1 MAGTLRPFPR
11 AGGESEDVPSR
22 GFRNADY
29 SAIGSRRKSTVA
41 IIVRSRVATSKSMKK
56 LKPEELRS
64 HRWFG
69 ESDMRGFGHHSRV
82 AQMGYS
88 RADYAGKPVI
98 AIINTWSDINACHSH
113 FRQRADEVKRG
124 VLQAGGFPLEMPAL
138 ALAEVFQKP
147 TTMLYRNLLAME
159 TEELLRS
166 YPADGCVLMGGCDK
180 TTPALLM
187 GALSM
192 NLPAIFMPAGPMLRG
207 DWRGQTLGSGSDVWK
222 YWAEKRAGNVTDE
235 QWLQMEEGIARSPG
249 HCMTMGTASTMTSAT
264 EAMGFT
270 LPGAVSIPA
279 ADSRHARM
287 AAETGRRIV
296 EMVWEDLKPSD
307 IATAGAIDNA
317 VTAIVALGGST
328 NALVH
333 MVAVA
338 RRAGVPLTID
348 RFDALA
354 KRTPLIAN
362 VRPAGKYLME
372 DFYYAGGLRAL
383 LGEIR
388 DLLSLTER
396 TVNGRMLGENITGA
410 EVFNHDVIL
419 PRDKA
424 LVKGGSLAVLR
435 GNLAPDGAVIKPAA
449 AEPRLLKHK
458 GPAVVFADYNDMAAR
473 IDDPKLPVT
482 KDSVIVLKHAGP
494 QGAPG
499 MPEWGQLPIP
509 KKLLAEGVRDMLRIS
524 DARMSGTSYGA
535 CVLHVAPES
544 FVGGP
549 LEFVRDGDVIELDV
563 DARKLHLHV
572 SDDELA
578 RRRAA
583 WKAPQPKFTRGF
595 GALYQ
600 SHITQAD
607 QGCDFDF
614 LEGNAATAE
623 PEIH

>member
-1 MAGTLRPFPR
+1 MKT
-11 AGGESEDVPSR
+11 
-22 GFRNADY
+22 
-29 SAIGSRRKSTVA
+29 SARKT
-41 IIVRSRVATSKSMKK
+41 
-56 LKPEELRS
+56 PQDLRS

-69 ESDMRGFGHHSRV
+69 ESDMRGFGHHSRT

-88 RADYAGKPVI
+88 REDYQGKPVI
-98 AIINTWSDINACHSH
+98 AIVNTWSDINACHSH

-166 YPADGCVLMGGCDK
+166 YPVDGCVLMGGCDK
-180 TTPALLM
+180 TTPALIM

-192 NLPAIFMPAGPMLRG
+192 NLPAIFMPAGPMLS
-207 DWRGQTLGSGSDVWK
+207 GQFRDQQLGSGSDVWK
-222 YWAEKRAGNVTDE
+222 YWAEKRAGKLSEE
-235 QWLQMEEGIARSPG
+235 QWLGFEQGIARSPG
-249 HCMTMGTASTMTSAT
+249 HCMTMGTASTMTSAA

-270 LPGAVSIPA
+270 LPGAASIPA

-287 AAETGRRIV
+287 ATETGRRIV
-296 EMVWEDLKPSD
+296 DMVWEDWKPRDYVAAAS
-307 IATAGAIDNA
+307 IDNA
-317 VTAIVALGGST
+317 ITTVLALGGST
-328 NALVH
+328 NAVVH

-348 RFDALA
+348 RFDELA
-354 KRTPLIAN
+354 RRTPLVAN

-372 DFYYAGGLRAL
+372 DFFYAGGLRAL
-383 LGEIR
+383 LRDIG
-388 DLLSLTER
+388 DLLDLSAR
-396 TVNGRMLGENITGA
+396 TANGRALGENVASA
-410 EVFNHDVIL
+410 EVFNRDVIL
-419 PRDKA
+419 PRERA
-424 LVKGGSLAVLR
+424 LVEKDSIAVLR
-435 GNLAPDGAVIKPAA
+435 GNLAPNGAVIKPAA
-449 AEPRLLKHK
+449 AEPHLLKHT
-458 GPAVVFADYNDMAAR
+458 GPAVAFADYNDMAAR
-473 IDDPKLPVT
+473 IDDPALPVT
-482 KDSVIVLKHAGP
+482 KDSVIVLKNGGP
-494 QGAPG
+494 LGAPG

-509 KKLLAEGVRDMLRIS
+509 KKLLAEGVRDMVRIS

-549 LEFVRDGDVIELDV
+549 LALVQDGDLIELDV
-563 DARKLHLHV
+563 AARKLELRV
-572 SDDELA
+572 DAAELA

-583 WKAPQPKFTRGF
+583 WKKPAPRYERGF

-600 SHITQAD
+600 QHVTQAD

-614 LEGNAATAE
+614 LEGTAPTPE